1 MLYPQVTMNLLPELR
16 DYVRFSH
23 NHFIVLGFLR
33 FLAVENSFVIFIL
46 SFGKFWPAWQK
57 KFTGRRADALSPK
70 RCCGECNRLRKAP
83 QPFNDPVIRVY
94 DDAGNLIET
103 HDHVGGFRER

>member
-1 MLYPQVTMNLLPELR
+1 LPSSYLLPL
-16 DYVRFSH
+16 
-23 NHFIVLGFLR
+23 IVLAFFDFPSSRIHFL
-33 FLAVENSFVIFIL
+33 VFIL